1 MKLDTRLRQKG
12 VSQIKQDWQR
22 RCALETLRIWTK
34 DTAKSSQ
41 LPPKRNR
48 LLSFSRKHKTFYS
61 TCYFYLNEKLFLHFD
76 LSHGNVALLLNFCSH
91 VSNQV
96 IYNQIEFLKEKA
108 F

>member
-1 MKLDTRLRQKG
+1 MLKMKLDTQLRQKG

-41 LPPKRNR
+41 LPSKRNR
-48 LLSFSRKHKTFYS
+48 LLSFSREHKNIL
-61 TCYFYLNEKLFLHFD
+61 FYLLFLSVNEKLFLHFD

-91 VSNQV
+91 VSNQF
-96 IYNQIEFLKEKA
+96 IYN
-108 F
+108 

>member
-1 MKLDTRLRQKG
+1 MLKMKLDTQLRQKG

-22 RCALETLRIWTK
+22 RYALETLRIWTK

-48 LLSFSRKHKTFYS
+48 LLSFSREHKNIL
-61 TCYFYLNEKLFLHFD
+61 FYLLFLSVNEKLFLHFD

-91 VSNQV
+91 VSNQF
-96 IYNQIEFLKEKA
+96 IYN
-108 F
+108 

>member
-1 MKLDTRLRQKG
+1 MLKMKLDTQLRQKG

-48 LLSFSRKHKTFYS
+48 LLSFSRNIKHS
-61 TCYFYLNEKLFLHFD
+61 I
-76 LSHGNVALLLNFCSH
+76 LLAISVC
-91 VSNQV
+91 
-96 IYNQIEFLKEKA
+96 K
-108 F
+108 